1 MTLPTPA
8 PARARSAARPL
19 PDQLLLGVATAA
31 YQIEGASHRDGR
43 ADSIWDAFSRI
54 PGAVV
59 GGESGERA
67 CEHYD
72 RYRDDVALMRELGV
86 QVYRFSTSWARV
98 QPDGRTANPAG
109 LDFYRRLADELLE
122 AGITPWLTLYHWDLP
137 QALQDAGGWP
147 ARDTALRFADYAAD
161 VHAALGDRVH
171 HWTTLNEPWCSAFLG
186 YLSGEHA
193 PGEQNPQR
201 ALDAAHH
208 LLLGHGLATQRLR
221 SLDASLDLGITLNM
235 TVADPVDPHD
245 PADLDA
251 ARRIDAQHNR
261 LFLDPIFRG
270 AYPADLVADLDAR
283 GLHLPVQE
291 GDLAAIA
298 SPIDALGVNYY
309 HGDAVSAHPPA
320 GAPLS
325 TVAPSERPKLSPF
338 PAGEG
343 IHTHPRGLPV
353 TAMGWEVQPEGLT
366 RLLLRVDA
374 EYARPAGVVLYV
386 TENGAAYTDM
396 PDADGVVDDVERA
409 EFLAQHVSAVADAI
423 DAGADV
429 RGYFYWSLMDNF
441 EWAWGYD
448 KRFGLVR
455 VDYDTQRRTVKRSG
469 RLYQQVIA
477 ERAVPATITPDA
489 AGDQEEAHA

>member
-1 MTLPTPA
+1 MTATTPA
-8 PARARSAARPL
+8 SNPGARAAARPI
-19 PDQLLLGVATAA
+19 PPQLLLGVATAA
-31 YQIEGASHRDGR
+31 YQIEGATHRDGR
-43 ADSIWDAFSRI
+43 ADSIWDAFSRV

-109 LDFYRRLADELLE
+109 LDFYRRLTDELLE

-137 QALQDAGGWP
+137 QALQEAGGWP
-147 ARDTALRFADYAAD
+147 ARDTALRFADYAAE
-161 VHAALGDRVH
+161 VHAALGDRIQ
-171 HWTTLNEPWCSAFLG
+171 HWTSLNEPWCSAFLG

-193 PGEQNPQR
+193 PGEQNAQR
-201 ALDAAHH
+201 SLDAAHH

-270 AYPADLVADLDAR
+270 AYPADLVDDLAAR

-298 SPIDALGVNYY
+298 TPIDALGVNYY

-320 GAPLS
+320 AAPLS
-325 TVAPSERPKLSPF
+325 SAAPSERPKRSPF
-338 PAGEG
+338 PAGDG
-343 IHTHPRGLPV
+343 IFTHPRGLPV

-366 RLLLRVDA
+366 RLLRRIDA
-374 EYARPAGVVLYV
+374 EYTRPAGVVLYV
-386 TENGAAYTDM
+386 TENGAAYTDV
-396 PDADGVVDDVERA
+396 PDAEGFVDDIERA
-409 EFLAQHVSAVADAI
+409 EFVRLHIDAVVDAI
-423 DAGADV
+423 EAGVDV
-429 RGYFYWSLMDNF
+429 RGYFYWSLLDNF

-455 VDYDTQRRTVKRSG
+455 VDYDSQSRTVKRSG
-469 RLYQQVIA
+469 RLYQAMIA
-477 ERAVPATITPDA
+477 GRSVAPPLEPRP
-489 AGDQEEAHA
+489 

>member
-1 MTLPTPA
+1 MTATTPA
-8 PARARSAARPL
+8 PTTGALAAARPI
-19 PDQLLLGVATAA
+19 PPQLLLGVATAA
-31 YQIEGASHRDGR
+31 YQIEGATHRDGR

-72 RYRDDVALMRELGV
+72 RYRDDVALMRDLGV

-109 LDFYRRLADELLE
+109 LDFYRRLTDELLD

-137 QALQDAGGWP
+137 QTLQEAGGWP

-161 VHAALGDRVH
+161 VHAALGDRIQ

-193 PGEQNPQR
+193 PGEQSPQR

-270 AYPADLVADLDAR
+270 AYPADLEADLAAR
-283 GLHLPVQE
+283 GLRLPVQE

-298 SPIDALGVNYY
+298 TPIDALGVNYY

-320 GAPLS
+320 AAPLS
-325 TVAPSERPKLSPF
+325 SAAPSERPKLSPF
-338 PAGEG
+338 PAGDG
-343 IHTHPRGLPV
+343 IFTHPRGLPV

-366 RLLLRVDA
+366 RLLRRIDE

-386 TENGAAYTDM
+386 TENGAAYTDA
-396 PDADGVVDDVERA
+396 PDAEGYVDDAERA
-409 EFLAQHVSAVADAI
+409 EFLRLHVDAVVDAI
-423 DAGADV
+423 EAGADV
-429 RGYFYWSLMDNF
+429 RGYFYWSLLDNF

-455 VDYDTQRRTVKRSG
+455 VDYGTQTRTVKRSG
-469 RLYQQVIA
+469 RLYQQIIA
-477 ERAVPATITPDA
+477 GRSVPPTLESRP
-489 AGDQEEAHA
+489 

>member
-1 MTLPTPA
+1 MTATTPA
-8 PARARSAARPL
+8 PTTGALAAARPI
-19 PDQLLLGVATAA
+19 PPQLLLGVATAA
-31 YQIEGASHRDGR
+31 YQIEGATHRDGR

-109 LDFYRRLADELLE
+109 LDFYRRLTDELLA

-137 QALQDAGGWP
+137 QALQEAGGWP

-161 VHAALGDRVH
+161 VHAALGDRIQ

-270 AYPADLVADLDAR
+270 AYPADLEADLAAR
-283 GLHLPVQE
+283 GLRLPVQE

-298 SPIDALGVNYY
+298 TPIDALGVNYY

-320 GAPLS
+320 AAPLS
-325 TVAPSERPKLSPF
+325 SAAPSERPKLSPF
-338 PAGEG
+338 PAGDG
-343 IHTHPRGLPV
+343 IFTHPRGLPV

-366 RLLLRVDA
+366 RLLRRIDE

-386 TENGAAYTDM
+386 TENGAAYTDA
-396 PDADGVVDDVERA
+396 PDAEGVVDDTERA
-409 EFLAQHVSAVADAI
+409 EFLRLHVDAVVDAI
-423 DAGADV
+423 DAGVDV

-455 VDYDTQRRTVKRSG
+455 VDYETQRRTVKRSG
-469 RLYQQVIA
+469 RLYQAIIA
-477 ERAVPATITPDA
+477 GRSVPPALEPRP
-489 AGDQEEAHA
+489 

>member
-1 MTLPTPA
+1 MTATTPA
-8 PARARSAARPL
+8 PTGASAAARPL
-19 PDQLLLGVATAA
+19 PPQLLLGVATAA
-31 YQIEGASHRDGR
+31 YQIEGATHRDGR

-59 GGESGERA
+59 GGDSGERA

-72 RYRDDVALMRELGV
+72 RYRDDVALMRDLGV

-109 LDFYRRLADELLE
+109 LDFYRRLTDELLD

-137 QALQDAGGWP
+137 QTLQEAGGWP

-161 VHAALGDRVH
+161 VHAALGDRIH

-193 PGEQNPQR
+193 PGEQHPQR

-235 TVADPVDPHD
+235 TVPDPVDPHD
-245 PADLDA
+245 SADVDA

-261 LFLDPIFRG
+261 LFLDPLFRG
-270 AYPADLVADLDAR
+270 AYPADLEADLEAR

-298 SPIDALGVNYY
+298 TPIDALGVNYY

-320 GAPLS
+320 DAPITS
-325 TVAPSERPKLSPF
+325 AAPSERPKLSPF
-338 PAGEG
+338 PAGDG
-343 IHTHPRGLPV
+343 IYTHPRGLPV

-366 RLLLRVDA
+366 RLLLRVDE

-386 TENGAAYTDM
+386 TENGAAYTDE
-396 PDADGVVDDVERA
+396 PDAEGYVDDAERA
-409 EFLAQHVSAVADAI
+409 EFLRLHVDAVVDAI
-423 DAGADV
+423 EAGVDV
-429 RGYFYWSLMDNF
+429 RGYFYWSLLDNF

-455 VDYDTQRRTVKRSG
+455 VDYETQTRTVKRSG
-469 RLYQQVIA
+469 RLYQAIIA
-477 ERAVPATITPDA
+477 GRSVPPALESRP
-489 AGDQEEAHA
+489 

>member
-1 MTLPTPA
+1 MTATTPA
-8 PARARSAARPL
+8 PTTGALAAARPI
-19 PDQLLLGVATAA
+19 PPQLLLGVATAA
-31 YQIEGASHRDGR
+31 YQIEGAAAEGGR
-43 ADSIWDAFSRI
+43 TPSIWDAFSRV
-54 PGAVV
+54 PGAVIDGHTGDV
-59 GGESGERA
+59 A
-67 CEHYD
+67 CDHYH
-72 RYRDDVALMRELGV
+72 RMPQDVALMRELGL
-86 QVYRFSTSWARV
+86 QSYRFSIAWPRIQATGSGPANDRGLGFYSRLVDGLLAR
-98 QPDGRTANPAG
+98 
-109 LDFYRRLADELLE
+109 
-122 AGITPWLTLYHWDLP
+122 GITPIATLYHWDLP
-137 QALQDAGGWP
+137 QALQEAGGWP

-161 VHAALGDRVH
+161 VHAALGDRIQ

-270 AYPADLVADLDAR
+270 AYPADLVDDLAAR

-298 SPIDALGVNYY
+298 TPIDALGVNYY

-320 GAPLS
+320 DAPITS
-325 TVAPSERPKLSPF
+325 AAPSERPKLSPF
-338 PAGEG
+338 PAGDG
-343 IHTHPRGLPV
+343 IFTHPRGLPV

-366 RLLLRVDA
+366 RLLLRVDE

-386 TENGAAYTDM
+386 TENGAAYTDA
-396 PDADGVVDDVERA
+396 PDAEGVVDDAERA
-409 EFLAQHVSAVADAI
+409 EFLRLHVDAVVDAI
-423 DAGADV
+423 DAGVDV
-429 RGYFYWSLMDNF
+429 RGYFYWSLLDNF
-441 EWAWGYD
+441 EWNSGYT
-448 KRFGLVR
+448 KRFGLFH
-455 VDYDTQRRTVKRSG
+455 VDYASQERLAKDSAHWYRGFIQAFSDG
-469 RLYQQVIA
+469 R
-477 ERAVPATITPDA
+477 
-489 AGDQEEAHA
+489 

>member
-1 MTLPTPA
+1 MTATTPA
-8 PARARSAARPL
+8 SNPGARAAARPI
-19 PDQLLLGVATAA
+19 PPQLLLGVATAA
-31 YQIEGASHRDGR
+31 YQIEGATHRDGR
-43 ADSIWDAFSRI
+43 ADSIWDAFSRV

-98 QPDGRTANPAG
+98 QPDGRTANSAG
-109 LDFYRRLADELLE
+109 LDFYRRLTDELLE

-137 QALQDAGGWP
+137 QALQEAGGWP
-147 ARDTALRFADYAAD
+147 ARDTALRFADYAAE
-161 VHAALGDRVH
+161 VHAALGDRIQ
-171 HWTTLNEPWCSAFLG
+171 HWTSLNEPWCSAFLG

-193 PGEQNPQR
+193 PGEQNAQR
-201 ALDAAHH
+201 SLDAAHH

-270 AYPADLVADLDAR
+270 AYPADLVDDLAAR

-298 SPIDALGVNYY
+298 TPIDALGVNYY

-320 GAPLS
+320 AAPLS
-325 TVAPSERPKLSPF
+325 SAAPSERPKRSPF
-338 PAGEG
+338 PAGDG
-343 IHTHPRGLPV
+343 IFTHPRGLPV

-366 RLLLRVDA
+366 RLLRRIDA
-374 EYARPAGVVLYV
+374 EYTRPAGVVLYV
-386 TENGAAYTDM
+386 TENGAAYTDV
-396 PDADGVVDDVERA
+396 PDAEGFVDDIERA
-409 EFLAQHVSAVADAI
+409 EFVRLHVDAVVDAI
-423 DAGADV
+423 EAGVDV
-429 RGYFYWSLMDNF
+429 RGYFYWSLLDNF

-455 VDYDTQRRTVKRSG
+455 VDYDSQSRTVKRSG
-469 RLYQQVIA
+469 RLYQAMIA
-477 ERAVPATITPDA
+477 GRSVAPPLDPRP
-489 AGDQEEAHA
+489 

>member
-1 MTLPTPA
+1 MTATTPA
-8 PARARSAARPL
+8 PTTGALAAARPI
-19 PDQLLLGVATAA
+19 PPQLLLGVATAA
-31 YQIEGASHRDGR
+31 YQIEGATHRDGR

-109 LDFYRRLADELLE
+109 LDFYRRLTDELLA

-137 QALQDAGGWP
+137 QALQEAGGWP

-161 VHAALGDRVH
+161 VHAALGDRIQ

-270 AYPADLVADLDAR
+270 AYPADLEADLAAR
-283 GLHLPVQE
+283 GLRLPVQE

-298 SPIDALGVNYY
+298 TPIDALGVNYY

-320 GAPLS
+320 AAPLS
-325 TVAPSERPKLSPF
+325 SAAPSERPKLSPF
-338 PAGEG
+338 PAGDG
-343 IHTHPRGLPV
+343 IFTHPRGLPV

-366 RLLLRVDA
+366 RLLRRIDE

-386 TENGAAYTDM
+386 TENGAAYTDA
-396 PDADGVVDDVERA
+396 PDVDGVVDDDERA
-409 EFLAQHVSAVADAI
+409 EFLRLHVDAVVDAI
-423 DAGADV
+423 DAGVDV

-455 VDYDTQRRTVKRSG
+455 VDYETQRRTVKRSG
-469 RLYQQVIA
+469 RLYQAMIA
-477 ERAVPATITPDA
+477 GRSVPPALEPRP
-489 AGDQEEAHA
+489 

>member
-1 MTLPTPA
+1 MTATTPA
-8 PARARSAARPL
+8 PTTGALAAARPI
-19 PDQLLLGVATAA
+19 PPQLLLGVATAA
-31 YQIEGASHRDGR
+31 YQIEGATHRDGR

-109 LDFYRRLADELLE
+109 LDFYRRLVDELLA

-137 QALQDAGGWP
+137 QALEDEGGWP
-147 ARDTALRFADYAAD
+147 ARDTAARFADYAAD
-161 VHAALGDRVH
+161 VHAALGDRIQ

-251 ARRIDAQHNR
+251 AQRIDAQHNR

-270 AYPADLVADLDAR
+270 AYPADLEADLEAR
-283 GLHLPVQE
+283 GLRLPVQE

-298 SPIDALGVNYY
+298 TPIDALGVNYY

-320 GAPLS
+320 AAPLS
-325 TVAPSERPKLSPF
+325 SAAPSERPKLSPF
-338 PAGEG
+338 PAGDG
-343 IHTHPRGLPV
+343 IFTHPRGLPV

-366 RLLLRVDA
+366 RLLRRIDE

-386 TENGAAYTDM
+386 TENGAAYTDV
-396 PDADGVVDDVERA
+396 PDAEGFVDDIERA
-409 EFLAQHVSAVADAI
+409 EFVRLHIDAVVDAI
-423 DAGADV
+423 EAGVDV
-429 RGYFYWSLMDNF
+429 RGYFYWSLLDNF

-455 VDYDTQRRTVKRSG
+455 VDYDSQSRTVKRSG
-469 RLYQQVIA
+469 RLYQAMIA
-477 ERAVPATITPDA
+477 GRRVAPPLDPRP
-489 AGDQEEAHA
+489 

>member
-1 MTLPTPA
+1 MTATTPA
-8 PARARSAARPL
+8 SNPGARAAARPI
-19 PDQLLLGVATAA
+19 PPQLLLGVATAA
-31 YQIEGASHRDGR
+31 YQIEGATHRDGR
-43 ADSIWDAFSRI
+43 ADSIWDAFSRV

-109 LDFYRRLADELLE
+109 LDFYRRLTDELLE
-122 AGITPWLTLYHWDLP
+122 AGITPWLTLYHWALP
-137 QALQDAGGWP
+137 QALQEAGGWP
-147 ARDTALRFADYAAD
+147 ARDTALRFADYAAE
-161 VHAALGDRVH
+161 VHAALGDRIQ
-171 HWTTLNEPWCSAFLG
+171 HWTSLNEPWCSAFLG

-193 PGEQNPQR
+193 PGEQNAQR
-201 ALDAAHH
+201 SLDAAHH

-270 AYPADLVADLDAR
+270 AYPADLVDDLAAR

-298 SPIDALGVNYY
+298 TPIDALGVNYY

-320 GAPLS
+320 AAPLS
-325 TVAPSERPKLSPF
+325 SAAPSERPKRSPF
-338 PAGEG
+338 PAGDG
-343 IHTHPRGLPV
+343 IFTHPRGLPV

-366 RLLLRVDA
+366 RLLRRIDA
-374 EYARPAGVVLYV
+374 EYTRPAGVVLYV
-386 TENGAAYTDM
+386 TENGAAYTDV
-396 PDADGVVDDVERA
+396 PDAEGFVDDIERA
-409 EFLAQHVSAVADAI
+409 EFVRLHIDAVVDAI
-423 DAGADV
+423 EAGVDV
-429 RGYFYWSLMDNF
+429 RGYFYWSLLDNF

-455 VDYDTQRRTVKRSG
+455 VDYDSQSRTVKRSG
-469 RLYQQVIA
+469 RLYQAMIA
-477 ERAVPATITPDA
+477 GRSVAPPLDPRP
-489 AGDQEEAHA
+489 